1 MQPVDVRDEYVEAHA
16 QPVDASTLSSNQ
28 FRAHDLATQDLQ
40 QLQYLVAQMKDISV
54 QVQEEL
60 HTAQEWQPRDYGY
73 ILEPDTQQ
81 KFKATYREVRKK
93 EKILAKQEK
102 QEKAAARQL
111 RRELRASG
119 KEHLAAVAPLVD
131 DSSMQ
136 PQQHVETPVQQ
147 PQQQQPAQVEPAA
160 DRKARR
166 EQQRLQRAAS
176 AAAAPAVLQ
185 QQPVEQQLQQ
195 QPEQVQPQQPA
206 AADAAGSPV
215 VQRRAKQ
222 QQQQQAVTAAQQ
234 QQPAGRARRRRSST
248 SAAAAAAGAAVA
260 APAPVQDISSSSSS
274 QQPEQQPA
282 ASRGLPVAAQAAA
295 TAAAPAAAAPA
306 SPAEA
311 SYMQQRQNPKAAA
324 AAALFSA
331 PQPAQEA
338 APAAASVALS
348 QPLSSSSAS
357 GQLGFVPLVLERN
370 PVAARGSAA
379 VRASRRVVRGTGASS
394 SSSRNRPGAAGAAAL
409 AVQSTQAPM
418 VAPVPEARKLVDN
431 NVNGLDM
438 RVDLLS
444 AEQER
449 DLASMV
455 QDLLQLEALAKE
467 LSTTLGRAPS
477 DFEWMEAAGAAPQ
490 PDAGPEDVRAAVQL
504 FQGRLQHGRAAKQ
517 LMISANYKLV
527 VSICRKYS
535 GYGLA
540 LGDLI
545 NEGVAGLVKGVER
558 FEPSKGCKF
567 STYAH
572 WWIRQGITRSLQE
585 QGRLVRLPSHL
596 QEMLTKMTKVSRAF
610 EAQYGREPTLADL
623 AAELNVEP
631 AKIADAYEAVFTHRS
646 LDQPMGDSEGATLG
660 DVLEDERAL
669 GPDDAA
675 YTDSLKHDLEG
686 VLANLPAREAGV
698 LRMRFGLVDGTEHTL
713 DEIGLQFNVTR
724 ERIRQ
729 IEAKAIRQLRARQL
743 QPGSVI
749 ADYQEG
755 SMDSKVL
762 ASRTSSGTR
771 KQS

>member
-1 MQPVDVRDEYVEAHA
+1 
-16 QPVDASTLSSNQ
+16 
-28 FRAHDLATQDLQ
+28 
-40 QLQYLVAQMKDISV
+40 
-54 QVQEEL
+54 
-60 HTAQEWQPRDYGY
+60 
-73 ILEPDTQQ
+73 
-81 KFKATYREVRKK
+81 
-93 EKILAKQEK
+93 
-102 QEKAAARQL
+102 
-111 RRELRASG
+111 
-119 KEHLAAVAPLVD
+119 
-131 DSSMQ
+131 
-136 PQQHVETPVQQ
+136 
-147 PQQQQPAQVEPAA
+147 
-160 DRKARR
+160 
-166 EQQRLQRAAS
+166 
-176 AAAAPAVLQ
+176 
-185 QQPVEQQLQQ
+185 
-195 QPEQVQPQQPA
+195 
-206 AADAAGSPV
+206 
-215 VQRRAKQ
+215 
-222 QQQQQAVTAAQQ
+222 
-234 QQPAGRARRRRSST
+234 
-248 SAAAAAAGAAVA
+248 
-260 APAPVQDISSSSSS
+260 
-274 QQPEQQPA
+274 
-282 ASRGLPVAAQAAA
+282 
-295 TAAAPAAAAPA
+295 
-306 SPAEA
+306 
-311 SYMQQRQNPKAAA
+311 
-324 AAALFSA
+324 
-331 PQPAQEA
+331 
-338 APAAASVALS
+338 
-348 QPLSSSSAS
+348 
-357 GQLGFVPLVLERN
+357 
-370 PVAARGSAA
+370 
-379 VRASRRVVRGTGASS
+379 
-394 SSSRNRPGAAGAAAL
+394 
-409 AVQSTQAPM
+409 M

>member
-102 QEKAAARQL
+102 QEKAAAL
-111 RRELRASG
+111 
-119 KEHLAAVAPLVD
+119 
-131 DSSMQ
+131 
-136 PQQHVETPVQQ
+136 
-147 PQQQQPAQVEPAA
+147 
-160 DRKARR
+160 
-166 EQQRLQRAAS
+166 
-176 AAAAPAVLQ
+176 
-185 QQPVEQQLQQ
+185 
-195 QPEQVQPQQPA
+195 
-206 AADAAGSPV
+206 
-215 VQRRAKQ
+215 
-222 QQQQQAVTAAQQ
+222 
-234 QQPAGRARRRRSST
+234 
-248 SAAAAAAGAAVA
+248 
-260 APAPVQDISSSSSS
+260 
-274 QQPEQQPA
+274 
-282 ASRGLPVAAQAAA
+282 
-295 TAAAPAAAAPA
+295 
-306 SPAEA
+306 
-311 SYMQQRQNPKAAA
+311 
-324 AAALFSA
+324 
-331 PQPAQEA
+331 
-338 APAAASVALS
+338 
-348 QPLSSSSAS
+348 
-357 GQLGFVPLVLERN
+357 
-370 PVAARGSAA
+370 
-379 VRASRRVVRGTGASS
+379 
-394 SSSRNRPGAAGAAAL
+394 
-409 AVQSTQAPM
+409 
-418 VAPVPEARKLVDN
+418 PEARKLVDN

-675 YTDSLKHDLEG
+675 YVDSLKHDLEG